1 MRGEAIELLA
11 TRTPARHGPYRADT
25 LVVLLRLNW
34 FIRLRWLFLAA
45 AGLVLGL
52 ERLAAS
58 TAQRPGALYV
68 VVLGVAGVN
77 VIWALVAHW
86 LRRRLETTDQ
96 AAPNVVR
103 REQVFVNAQVAVDLL
118 LLTAI
123 LHLSGGVENPMA
135 VFYVFHVAIG
145 GLLLEPWQAL
155 LQSCWAVVLYATIA
169 AGEWQ
174 QWLAHYAFLP
184 QAGVLGRHHEPEYVL
199 LMIVLVGCV
208 VLGTLYFTLR
218 IAKLLESHDAQ
229 LQRANA
235 ALEQSR
241 RAVQDLQ
248 QRRTRFMQTATHQL
262 KSPFAIVETLA
273 NLVREGL
280 VSDAAGIRATS
291 ERMVRRCQDG
301 IAQVSELLTLAR
313 VQEADPSRQ
322 RGRRVEVR
330 QAVADLCRHFAVL
343 AERKQIGLTSWTPA
357 EGEFYVS
364 IDPQDFQ
371 DCIGNLID
379 NAIKY
384 TPEQGRVRVSLTV
397 KKEHDAP
404 VSVGIHV
411 SDTGIGV
418 DPYLLRSAGQ
428 TLGEE
433 PVFEPFRRGPNVLA
447 AGISGTGLGLTIV
460 REVVEQAGGKIWVMS
475 RPGAGSSFTVT
486 LPLSGTSAAEPVVR
500 DTRAAQVVLEEPG
513 EKSALTAHDP
523 EPREA
528 ASDSRPPP

>member
-1 MRGEAIELLA
+1 MELFA
-11 TRTPARHGPYRADT
+11 TRTTPLPGLYRAGT

-34 FIRLRWLFLAA
+34 FIRLRWLFA
-45 AGLVLGL
+45 AGAIGLLTL
-52 ERLAAS
+52 ERIAVSPL
-58 TAQRPGALYV
+58 QRPWQLYA
-68 VVLGVAGVN
+68 VVLGVAA
-77 VIWALVAHW
+77 I
-86 LRRRLETTDQ
+86 
-96 AAPNVVR
+96 NVVWTVLAYR
-103 REQVFVNAQVAVDLL
+103 LRQQFEAAENAGHRVVRLGQLFANAQVLADLL
-118 LLTAI
+118 MLTAI
-123 LHLSGGVENPMA
+123 LHFSGGVENPMA
-135 VFYVFHVAIG
+135 VFYVFHVAIA
-145 GLLLEPWQAL
+145 GLLLEPWQAF

-291 ERMVRRCQDG
+291 EKMVRRCQDG

-313 VQEADPSRQ
+313 VQEADPGRQ

-330 QAVADLCRHFAVL
+330 QAVLDLCRHFALL
-343 AERKQIGLTSWTPA
+343 AERKQIELTWWTPS
-357 EGEFYVS
+357 EGELYVN
-364 IDPQDFQ
+364 IDPQDFR

-428 TLGEE
+428 KLGDE

-460 REVVEQAGGKIWVMS
+460 REVVEQAGGMIWVMS

-500 DTRAAQVVLEEPG
+500 DTRAAQVLLEEPG
-513 EKSALTAHDP
+513 EKNALTAHDS
-523 EPREA
+523 EPRAA
-528 ASDSRPPP
+528 ASDSRAPP